1 MQIRLP
7 LLSLLNSAYNYSI
20 PPMDKAIVKTDIQIA
35 VPHGY
40 YGRVGECLSAIQ
52 FLFVFGFILFYLS
65 YLLCEL
71 VLVFPVCAPVVK
83 HQVVCNCLFV
93 VFPSPAPRSGL
104 AAKHFIDVGGE
115 LASYLT

>member
-1 MQIRLP
+1 MATMGELV
-7 LLSLLNSAYNYSI
+7 SVCYSI
-20 PPMDKAIVKTDIQIA
+20 FICFW
-35 VPHGY
+35 G
-40 YGRVGECLSAIQ
+40 
-52 FLFVFGFILFYLS
+52 FLILFYLS

-83 HQVVCNCLFV
+83 HQVACNCLFV

>member
-1 MQIRLP
+1 MAAMGELVSV
-7 LLSLLNSAYNYSI
+7 SLLFN
-20 PPMDKAIVKTDIQIA
+20 
-35 VPHGY
+35 
-40 YGRVGECLSAIQ
+40 
-52 FLFVFGFILFYLS
+52 FLFVFGGFFNLS

-93 VFPSPAPRSGL
+93 GFPSPAPRSGL

>member
-1 MQIRLP
+1 MATMGELVSV
-7 LLSLLNSAYNYSI
+7 SLLFNFY
-20 PPMDKAIVKTDIQIA
+20 
-35 VPHGY
+35 
-40 YGRVGECLSAIQ
+40 L
-52 FLFVFGFILFYLS
+52 FLGFFNFILS

-83 HQVVCNCLFV
+83 HQVACNCLFV